1 MIQFTSVF
9 SFLKSLFTIDFWKAN
24 YGKVIAFAVFT
35 VVVFIFG
42 NISGCDIR
50 GKMDAKIVREA
61 VGVHKTNDTGGK
73 PK

>member
-35 VVVFIFG
+35 VVVFIF
-42 NISGCDIR
+42 
-50 GKMDAKIVREA
+50 
-61 VGVHKTNDTGGK
+61 
-73 PK
+73 

>member
-1 MIQFTSVF
+1 MITLTSVL
-9 SFLKSLFTIDFWKAN
+9 SFLKSLFTVDFWKAN
-24 YGKVIAFAVFT
+24 WGKVVAFAVFT

-50 GKMDAKIVREA
+50 GKMDAKIVQEA
-61 VGVHKTNDTGGK
+61 VGVKKTNDTGGK